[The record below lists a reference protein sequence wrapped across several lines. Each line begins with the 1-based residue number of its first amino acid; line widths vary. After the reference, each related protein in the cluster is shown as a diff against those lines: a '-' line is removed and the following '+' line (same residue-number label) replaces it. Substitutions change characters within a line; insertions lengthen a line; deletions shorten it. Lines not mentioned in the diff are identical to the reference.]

1 MADLLRSITLSVNGE
16 QHTLCVAP
24 HISLLELIRE
34 HLGLLGTKEGCG
46 HGDCGACVVLMNG
59 KAVNSCLVLAVDAD
73 GADVT
78 TVEGLARDGV
88 LHPLQEAFLDE
99 GAVQCGFCTSGML
112 LSAKALLER
121 NPLAED
127 DEIRRELSGVLCRC
141 GTYPRVIEA
150 VKKAGK
156 QLAKHKEESS

>member
-1 MADLLRSITLSVNGE
+1 MADLLQSITLTVNGE
-16 QHTLCVAP
+16 RHALCVAP
-24 HISLLELIRE
+24 HVSLLELIRE
-34 HLGLLGTKEGCG
+34 QLGLLGTKEGCG

-78 TVEGLARDGV
+78 TVEGLARSGV

-112 LSAKALLER
+112 LSAKALLDR

-150 VKKAGK
+150 VKKAGR
-156 QLAKHKEESS
+156 QLAGQKEERS